1 MPAIT
6 LRNAGSGIASFLMAG
21 VALLG
26 PSRPALADD
35 DFYKGRQITVI
46 CGFSPGGGYD
56 LYARLLSRHIGNHIP
71 GRPSVV
77 VQTMEGAS
85 TVRAS
90 NHVYVTAPKDG
101 SVIAAVN
108 QNMPLYQLLG
118 GKAAQFEAARLQWLG
133 SIIGSNGTLYT
144 WHTSPTKSI
153 ADAKTRETIL
163 GGTGTNSDSHIYPT
177 FINNTLGTR
186 FKVINGYTGG
196 TREINIALERGEV
209 EGRGGNSWAG
219 LVSSSKAWI
228 DAGRLNFLVQIG
240 FTPEPVPE
248 LAGIPLLID
257 LMASEEDRKVATVVT
272 LPTAVGFAYWLS
284 PEVPA
289 ERMAVLRRA
298 FDATMQDA
306 GFLAEADK
314 SQAQVRAQSGAAI
327 QALVEKAAATPKA
340 LIERAGRL
348 LEWKD

>member
-1 MPAIT
+1 MPASEHRCV
-6 LRNAGSGIASFLMAG
+6 LDG
-21 VALLG
+21 VGALLAG
-26 PSRPALADD
+26 AAALLAALPVAAD
-35 DFYKGRQITVI
+35 DFYKGRQITMI

-56 LYARLLSRHIGNHIP
+56 LYARLLARHIGNQIP

-77 VQTMEGAS
+77 VQNMEGAS

-90 NHVYVTAPKDG
+90 NYVYVSAPKDG
-101 SVIAAVN
+101 TVIAAVN

-118 GKAAQFEAARLQWLG
+118 GRTAQFEAAKLQWLG

-153 ADAKTRETIL
+153 ADARTRETIL

-219 LVSSSKAWI
+219 LISSSKPWV
-228 DAGRLNFLVQIG
+228 DAKKLNFLVQIG
-240 FTPEPVPE
+240 FTQEPAPE

-257 LMASEEDRKVATVVT
+257 LMANEEDRKVAAVVT
-272 LPTAVGFAYWLS
+272 LPTAVGFAYWLAA
-284 PEVPA
+284 EVPA
-289 ERMAVLRRA
+289 ERMSVLRRA

-306 GFLAEADK
+306 HFLAEAEK
-314 SQAQVRAQSGAAI
+314 SQAQVRAQSGEA
-327 QALVEKAAATPKA
+327 VEAMVKQAAATPRP

-348 LEWKD
+348 LEWKE